1 MDGGIYRF
9 RLDAASDY
17 QHLRRKYY
25 GFDLAPLPKSLKL
38 SARDEEFNR
47 SKKLVLPVLAEV

>member
-9 RLDAASDY
+9 RLDAVRDY

-25 GFDLAPLPKSLKL
+25 DIDLAPLPKSLKL
-38 SARDEEFNR
+38 SAEDEEFKR
-47 SKKLVLPVLAEV
+47 RKKLILPVFNVV